1 MKIKLLGGAMIKK
14 RFYSVFLLSYF
25 IIFPSFSFNNES
37 DDSKIIAMAQSAQ
50 SYKVDPLHSKVTFE
64 VAHLV
69 ISTVTGEF
77 KKFEGN
83 FKFNPDDFS
92 QSQLEASVNTSS
104 IDTAVQKRDDHLK
117 SPDFFDAKK
126 FPKMIFKSKS
136 AKKTGSDSFDL
147 MGDLTIR
154 GVTEPVTFKVKYKG
168 QIKSKDK
175 TIQAYKAV
183 AEINRKDFGM
193 NFQNIVEAGP
203 VVGDVVTIT
212 LVCEGINS

>member
-1 MKIKLLGGAMIKK
+1 MIKQS
-14 RFYSVFLLSYF
+14 FYSLFLLSSF
-25 IIFPSFSFNNES
+25 IMFPAFSFNTEI
-37 DDSKIIAMAQSAQ
+37 DDSKMIALAQSAQ

-69 ISTVTGEF
+69 ISTVNGEF

-83 FKFNPDDFS
+83 FKFNPDNFS
-92 QSQLEASVNTSS
+92 QSQLDASVETNS

-117 SPDFFDAKK
+117 SPDFFDTKK
-126 FPKMIFKSKS
+126 FPKMTFKSKS
-136 AKKTGSDSFDL
+136 AKKTSSDSFDL

-154 GVTEPVTFKVKYKG
+154 GVTKPITFKVKYKG

-175 TIQAYKAV
+175 TIQAFKAV

-193 NFQNIVEAGP
+193 SFQNIAEAGP
-203 VVGDVVTIT
+203 VVGDVVTIS

>member
-1 MKIKLLGGAMIKK
+1 MIKQS
-14 RFYSVFLLSYF
+14 FYSLFLLSSF
-25 IIFPSFSFNNES
+25 IMFPAFSFNTEIN
-37 DDSKIIAMAQSAQ
+37 DSKMIALAQSAQ

-69 ISTVTGEF
+69 ISTVNGEF

-92 QSQLEASVNTSS
+92 QSQLDASVETNS
-104 IDTAVQKRDDHLK
+104 IDTAVQKRDNHLK
-117 SPDFFDAKK
+117 SPDFFDTKK
-126 FPKMIFKSKS
+126 FPKMTFKSKS
-136 AKKTGSDSFDL
+136 AKKTSSDSFDL

-154 GVTEPVTFKVKYKG
+154 GVTKPITFKVKYKG

-175 TIQAYKAV
+175 TIQAFKAV

-193 NFQNIVEAGP
+193 SFQNIVEAGP

-212 LVCEGINS
+212 LVCEGIG

>member
-1 MKIKLLGGAMIKK
+1 VIKQS
-14 RFYSVFLLSYF
+14 FYSLFLLSSF
-25 IIFPSFSFNNES
+25 IMFPAFSFNTEI
-37 DDSKIIAMAQSAQ
+37 DDSKMIALAQSAQ

-69 ISTVTGEF
+69 ISTVNGEF

-83 FKFNPDDFS
+83 FKFNPDNFS
-92 QSQLEASVNTSS
+92 QSQLDASVETNS

-117 SPDFFDAKK
+117 SPDFFDTKK
-126 FPKMIFKSKS
+126 FPKMTFKSKS
-136 AKKTGSDSFDL
+136 AKKTSSDSFDL

-154 GVTEPVTFKVKYKG
+154 GVTKPITFKVKYKG

-175 TIQAYKAV
+175 TIQAFKAV

-193 NFQNIVEAGP
+193 SFQNIAEAGP
-203 VVGDVVTIT
+203 VVGDVVTIS